1 MLAPEID
8 ILDLGIALD
17 FFRRPLLEDT
27 PVVHDGDAPDDAQ
40 HDIFAQT
47 GYLLLEEALGE
58 YDMETRV
65 GAIGFGG
72 VKSEHGIVIR

>member
-1 MLAPEID
+1 M
-8 ILDLGIALD
+8 
-17 FFRRPLLEDT
+17 
-27 PVVHDGDAPDDAQ
+27 PVTLSDDAQ

-65 GAIGFGG
+65 GAIAFGG
-72 VKSEHGIVIR
+72 VKSEHSIVIR